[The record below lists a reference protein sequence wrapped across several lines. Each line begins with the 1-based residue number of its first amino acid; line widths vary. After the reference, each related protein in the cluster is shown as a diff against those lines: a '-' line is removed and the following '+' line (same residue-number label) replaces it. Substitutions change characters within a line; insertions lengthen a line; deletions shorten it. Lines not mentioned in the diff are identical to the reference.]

1 MRKLNKKDGNIRLI
15 LKLALEPK
23 LWFVIIIPILTI
35 ILGQKEVMTSWLT
48 AQIFNK
54 LQFVVE
60 GSRDIALLKS
70 AVLFGFLLFLVN
82 IVEWFI
88 NTISSLIENY
98 WREHVKVKLQRKFL
112 RKDYKIDIANFDNP
126 DLQSQRSVAQA
137 TDPVDQI
144 KTVVSCVSKIFVIIS
159 FSVALWQYHPILI
172 VIGFVVKIPAFFV
185 TNKINEENRKFRIE
199 TDVINRQKN
208 YYKNIPVARA
218 VAKEFKIFNMK
229 DYVCEKYDQTV
240 KNYYKKFKARYIR
253 DVTNRSILV
262 HYDSIVTIIVQ
273 ITIGVSV
280 FTGKM
285 LFGDF
290 TLILAAFNN
299 LSGSFESFVEFAA
312 KFKDL
317 REQNNMLREYLDE
330 EAIFDA
336 GEKNSIEVKGTL
348 HAIEFKNVSF
358 TYPGTEKEVLHN
370 LNLTISEGK
379 TYGLVGLNGSGK
391 STLVNLLLRLYEP
404 TRGEILLNGI
414 NIKEYNIHSY
424 YETIACVF
432 QNTTKYAMPIKDY
445 ISSGKKCDI
454 QKAEDAI
461 IQVKL
466 NDWCSELPHG
476 LDTMLTR
483 AFSSQSDSI
492 EPSIGQW
499 QKLAIARAL
508 YKDSRIMIL
517 DEPSA
522 SLDVDSENE
531 IFNYIAQ
538 LAEKKTA
545 ILISHRLSN
554 IIECDHIFVL
564 QDGCLIEQG
573 NHHNLIELGG
583 LYANLFESQSK
594 YYKTK

>member
-1 MRKLNKKDGNIRLI
+1 M
-15 LKLALEPK
+15 
-23 LWFVIIIPILTI
+23 
-35 ILGQKEVMTSWLT
+35 
-48 AQIFNK
+48 
-54 LQFVVE
+54 
-60 GSRDIALLKS
+60 
-70 AVLFGFLLFLVN
+70 
-82 IVEWFI
+82 
-88 NTISSLIENY
+88 
-98 WREHVKVKLQRKFL
+98 
-112 RKDYKIDIANFDNP
+112 
-126 DLQSQRSVAQA
+126 
-137 TDPVDQI
+137 
-144 KTVVSCVSKIFVIIS
+144 
-159 FSVALWQYHPILI
+159 
-172 VIGFVVKIPAFFV
+172 IGFVVKIPAFFV
-185 TNKINEENRKFRIE
+185 TNKNNEENRKFRIE
-199 TDVINRQKN
+199 TDVINREKN

-229 DYVCEKYDQTV
+229 DYICEKYDQTV
-240 KNYYKKFKARYIR
+240 KNYYKKFKGRYIR

-285 LFGDF
+285 LFCDF

-299 LSGSFESFVEFAA
+299 LSGSFESLVEFVA

-336 GEKNSIEVKGTL
+336 GEKNSIEVKGAL
-348 HAIEFKNVSF
+348 HTIEFKNVSF
-358 TYPGTEKEVLHN
+358 TYPDTEKEVLHK
-370 LNLTISEGK
+370 LNLTILEGK

-404 TRGEILLNGI
+404 TKGEILLNGI

-432 QNTTKYAMPIKDY
+432 QNTTKYAMPLKDY
-445 ISSGKKCDI
+445 ISSGQQCDI

-466 NDWCSELPHG
+466 NDWCNELPHG

-483 AFSSQSDSI
+483 AFSSHSDSI

-499 QKLAIARAL
+499 QKMAIARAL

-538 LAEKKTA
+538 LAEKK
-545 ILISHRLSN
+545 L
-554 IIECDHIFVL
+554 
-564 QDGCLIEQG
+564 
-573 NHHNLIELGG
+573 
-583 LYANLFESQSK
+583 LF
-594 YYKTK
+594 

>member
-1 MRKLNKKDGNIRLI
+1 M
-15 LKLALEPK
+15 
-23 LWFVIIIPILTI
+23 
-35 ILGQKEVMTSWLT
+35 
-48 AQIFNK
+48 
-54 LQFVVE
+54 
-60 GSRDIALLKS
+60 
-70 AVLFGFLLFLVN
+70 
-82 IVEWFI
+82 
-88 NTISSLIENY
+88 
-98 WREHVKVKLQRKFL
+98 
-112 RKDYKIDIANFDNP
+112 
-126 DLQSQRSVAQA
+126 
-137 TDPVDQI
+137 
-144 KTVVSCVSKIFVIIS
+144 
-159 FSVALWQYHPILI
+159 
-172 VIGFVVKIPAFFV
+172 
-185 TNKINEENRKFRIE
+185 TNKNNEENRKFRIE
-199 TDVINRQKN
+199 TDVINREKN

-229 DYVCEKYDQTV
+229 DYICEKYDQTV
-240 KNYYKKFKARYIR
+240 KNYYKKFKGRYIR

-285 LFGDF
+285 LFCDF

-299 LSGSFESFVEFAA
+299 LSGSFESLVEFVA

-336 GEKNSIEVKGTL
+336 GEKNSIEVKGAL
-348 HAIEFKNVSF
+348 HTIEFKNVSF
-358 TYPGTEKEVLHN
+358 TYPDTEKEVLHK
-370 LNLTISEGK
+370 LNLTILEGK

-404 TRGEILLNGI
+404 TKGEILLNGI

-432 QNTTKYAMPIKDY
+432 QNTTKYAMPLKDY
-445 ISSGKKCDI
+445 ISSGQQCDI

-466 NDWCSELPHG
+466 NDWCNELPHG

-483 AFSSQSDSI
+483 AFSSHSDSI

-499 QKLAIARAL
+499 QKMAIARAL

-538 LAEKKTA
+538 LAEKK
-545 ILISHRLSN
+545 L
-554 IIECDHIFVL
+554 
-564 QDGCLIEQG
+564 
-573 NHHNLIELGG
+573 
-583 LYANLFESQSK
+583 LF
-594 YYKTK
+594 